1 MEGEHS
7 ELWFE
12 TYTYTVCFKLLHTA
26 KRILERLGIQT
37 SSSFGKRSRFVNLR
51 TRHLYGL
58 VFYPETIGVS

>member
-12 TYTYTVCFKLLHTA
+12 TYTYTVYFKLLHTA

-37 SSSFGKRSRFVNLR
+37 SSSDFTANFLFFWC
-51 TRHLYGL
+51 LYGL
-58 VFYPETIGVS
+58 IFLSKIYWT

>member
-26 KRILERLGIQT
+26 KRILERLGIKT
-37 SSSFGKRSRFVNLR
+37 SLSDFTANFLFFWC
-51 TRHLYGL
+51 LYGL
-58 VFYPETIGVS
+58 IFI

>member
-26 KRILERLGIQT
+26 KRILERLGIKT
-37 SSSFGKRSRFVNLR
+37 SLSDFTANFLFFWC
-51 TRHLYGL
+51 LYGL
-58 VFYPETIGVS
+58 IFFYLKSIGVS